1 MGREGTRGCGGLCSG
16 VWWGP
21 EQRSARASAIWFF
34 YSRPRLLVAFGW
46 VFPSRLMPLPARG
59 RGWRVA
65 AARVRAAPLGRA
77 GGKWELV
84 ADSAR
89 RGREGLIGA
98 LVLEFGKLRG
108 PQRFGIWNLEFGIW
122 NFHISAGIKERGCV
136 GFHSDNDNPKFT
148 AILDA
153 TGGSES
159 EKK

>member
-1 MGREGTRGCGGLCSG
+1 MAA
-16 VWWGP
+16 
-21 EQRSARASAIWFF
+21 SALVGAGAAVGWASAIWFF

-46 VFPSRLMPLPARG
+46 GFPSRLMPLPARG

-65 AARVRAAPLGRA
+65 AARVRAVGARG
-77 GGKWELV
+77 WELA
-84 ADSAR
+84 ADCAR
-89 RGREGLIGA
+89 RGFDRSLG
-98 LVLEFGKLRG
+98 
-108 PQRFGIWNLEFGIW
+108 FGIWKTPWGWFS
-122 NFHISAGIKERGCV
+122 ISAGIKERGCV